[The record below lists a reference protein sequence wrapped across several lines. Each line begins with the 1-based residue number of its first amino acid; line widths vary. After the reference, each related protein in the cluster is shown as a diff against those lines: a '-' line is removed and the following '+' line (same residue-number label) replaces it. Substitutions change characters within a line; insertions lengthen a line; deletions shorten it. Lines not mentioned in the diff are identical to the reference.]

1 MLTKILNKLAHVMKS
16 LAERNSMQYAGFEV
30 ASLLRQTL
38 WPDTAAGHLSSKYQ
52 CSRVNPHELLQLHGD
67 S

>member
-1 MLTKILNKLAHVMKS
+1 MKS
-16 LAERNSMQYAGFEV
+16 LAERNSMQYAGSEV
-30 ASLLRQTL
+30 ASLLSL
-38 WPDTAAGHLSSKYQ
+38 WPDTAAGHLSSKYL